1 MEQSDSLIV
10 NHNDSKESKTD
21 SQHLTCMDSR
31 DPSFGQNGSSR
42 ILPSTT
48 HETENSLTS
57 QAIPGALNQTQ
68 TLSAEQFH
76 LVDQNGQ
83 PVQYELQPLGD
94 SNAQMMIVASPSENG
109 QVLHVIPSTQT
120 GLAQVIIPQ
129 GQLVNVNGLQDVSE
143 EKPNDR
149 NLPTV
154 RVDALADN
162 TSNYILHPQASLTL
176 PKKTVTRMLEEPLL
190 APLQPLSSNTPIWA
204 CRLRSCE
211 KIGDSYRGY
220 CVSETELESIL
231 TFHKQQTQSVWG
243 TRQSPSPAKPATRLM
258 WKSQY
263 VPYDGIPFVNAGSRA
278 VVMECQY
285 GPRRKGFQ
293 LKKISEQES
302 RSCQLYK
309 ATCPARIYIKKVQ
322 KFPEY
327 RVPTDPKID
336 KKIIRME
343 QEKAFN
349 MLKKNL
355 VDAGGVLRWYV
366 QLPTQQAHQYHELE
380 TPCRPLSPSPF
391 PVSSLEEEESAVRDE
406 NCALPSRLH
415 PQVAHKIQELVSQG
429 IEQVYAVRKQLR
441 KFVERE
447 LFKPDEVPERHNLS
461 FFPTVND
468 IKNHIHEVQKSLKNG
483 DNVYNTEIIPATLQ
497 WTTDS
502 GNILR
507 ETVTVTFAEG
517 NSPGESVTN
526 KGEAHQTSGSLSP
539 EPAHLLSSLSSFQPK
554 IFTQLQGLQLQP
566 RFTSPEGSPTLI
578 SVNNHPSSSPSRLLD
593 SIGSDVMNNNSLLLG
608 QSHSLQTDT
617 CLTQNN
623 SVASTLDNLPGS
635 DQNLVAVDQLVEDG
649 DIEPTENLE
658 RSVHQILLGDVQT
671 IPIQIIDSH
680 PALIEENSE
689 GIISMNQVKEEP
701 KEPTL
706 SMDAKNNLD
715 CKKLSAT

>member
-1 MEQSDSLIV
+1 MEQSTDSLKV
-10 NHNDSKESKTD
+10 NHNDSEESQID
-21 SQHLTCMDSR
+21 SQVFKHLTFMDSR
-31 DPSFGQNGSSR
+31 DSSFGQNGSPKV
-42 ILPSTT
+42 LPITT
-48 HETENSLTS
+48 PEADNPLTS
-57 QAIPGALNQTQ
+57 QNLPESLSQKQTI
-68 TLSAEQFH
+68 SADQFH
-76 LVDQNGQ
+76 LVDQDGQ
-83 PVQYELQPLGD
+83 PIQYEFQSLGD
-94 SNAQMMIVASPSENG
+94 SDAQMMIVASPSENG

-120 GLAQVIIPQ
+120 GIAQVIIPQ
-129 GQLVNVNGLQDVSE
+129 GQLVNVNSPQDVSE
-143 EKPNDR
+143 EKASDR

-154 RVDALADN
+154 RVDDLANN
-162 TSNYILHPQASLTL
+162 TSKYIPHPQASLTL
-176 PKKTVTRMLEEPLL
+176 PKKTVTRMLEEPFL

-293 LKKISEQES
+293 LKKIGEQES

-380 TPCRPLSPSPF
+380 MPCLPLSPSIF
-391 PVSSLEEEESAVRDE
+391 PMSSPEEEETAVRDE

-447 LFKPDEVPERHNLS
+447 LFKPDE
-461 FFPTVND
+461 
-468 IKNHIHEVQKSLKNG
+468 
-483 DNVYNTEIIPATLQ
+483 LQ

-517 NSPGESVTN
+517 NSLGESINTKVETN
-526 KGEAHQTSGSLSP
+526 QTRGSLSP
-539 EPAHLLSSLSSFQPK
+539 EPAHSLSSLSSFQPK

-566 RFTSPEGSPTLI
+566 RFTSPDGSQALL
-578 SVNNHPSSSPSRLLD
+578 SVNSHPSSSPSRFLD
-593 SIGSDVMNNNSLLLG
+593 SIGSAVMNNNSLLLG

-623 SVASTLDNLPGS
+623 SIASTMDSLPGP
-635 DQNLVAVDQLVEDG
+635 DQNLVAMDQLVEVG
-649 DIEPTENLE
+649 DVEDTENLE
-658 RSVHQILLGDVQT
+658 GSVHRILLGNIQT

-680 PALIEENSE
+680 PALIGENPE
-689 GIISMNQVKEEP
+689 GTISMNQVKQEP
-701 KEPTL
+701 KEPVL
-706 SMDAKNNLD
+706 SVEAKKNLD